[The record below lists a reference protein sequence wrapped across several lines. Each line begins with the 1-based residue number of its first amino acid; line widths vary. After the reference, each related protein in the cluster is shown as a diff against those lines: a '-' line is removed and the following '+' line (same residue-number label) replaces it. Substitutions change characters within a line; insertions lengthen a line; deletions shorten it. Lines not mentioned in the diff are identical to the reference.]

1 VITFKCVNDSERGG
15 FVAKVIVITSG
26 KGGVGKTTVTAN
38 LGCTLAKMGEKVA
51 LIDADIGLK
60 NLDVVLG
67 LENRVVYTI
76 LDVVQGR
83 VKPQEALVRHK
94 VLRNMYLLAASQIAT
109 KEMVSP
115 EDMKA
120 IVREIER
127 DFDYILIDSPAGI
140 ERGFRNAVSPAEMA
154 LVVTTPELPAI
165 SDADRVIG
173 LLENFGFE
181 DDNIKLVVN
190 RVKPKMV
197 KSGDML
203 TEEDIRSALALEI
216 IGIIPDSEDV
226 IVATNKGIP
235 VVLDGVPL
243 AITFE
248 NIAKRIQGEV
258 IPLEND
264 VKVSEGTGFLEF
276 IKRLFRRRG
285 DNK

>member
-1 VITFKCVNDSERGG
+1 MARVL
-15 FVAKVIVITSG
+15 VITSG

-38 LGCTLAKMGEKVA
+38 LGCTLAKMGEKVV

-67 LENRVVYTI
+67 LENRIVYTL

-120 IVREIER
+120 IVKDLDR

-140 ERGFRNAVSPAEMA
+140 ERGFRNAVSPAQMA
-154 LVVTTPELPAI
+154 IVVTTPELPAI

-173 LLENFGFE
+173 LLENFGF
-181 DDNIKLVVN
+181 DDESIKLVVN

-197 KSGDML
+197 RSGDML

-235 VVLDGVPL
+235 VVLDGAP
-243 AITFE
+243 ISSTFE
-248 NIAKRIQGEV
+248 NIARRLQGEN
-258 IPLEND
+258 IPLEED
-264 VKVSEGTGFLEF
+264 LRIQSAGGFLEF
-276 IKRLFRRRG
+276 LKRLFRRG
-285 DNK
+285 DKK

>member
-1 VITFKCVNDSERGG
+1 MKSAERGG
-15 FVAKVIVITSG
+15 LVARVIVITSG

-67 LENRVVYTI
+67 LENRVVYTL
-76 LDVVQGR
+76 LDVIQGR

-115 EDMKA
+115 EDMKNL
-120 IVREIER
+120 IKELER

-140 ERGFRNAVSPAEMA
+140 ERGFRNAVSPAQMA

-173 LLENFGFE
+173 LLENFGF
-181 DDNIKLVVN
+181 DDESIKLIIN
-190 RVKPKMV
+190 RVKPKMI

-203 TEEDIRSALALEI
+203 TKDDIKSALALDV

-226 IVATNKGIP
+226 IIATNKGVP

-243 AITFE
+243 ASTFE
-248 NIAKRIQGEV
+248 NIAKRLQGEV
-258 IPLEND
+258 IPVDEDL
-264 VKVSEGTGFLEF
+264 KISESRGFLDF
-276 IKRLFRRRG
+276 LRRLFGRRG
-285 DNK
+285 EGR

>member
-1 VITFKCVNDSERGG
+1 MAR
-15 FVAKVIVITSG
+15 VIVVTSG

-67 LENRVVYTI
+67 LENRVVYTL

-115 EDMKA
+115 EDMKNL
-120 IVREIER
+120 IKELEK

-140 ERGFRNAVSPAEMA
+140 ERGFRNAVSPAQMA

-173 LLENFGFE
+173 LLENFGF
-181 DDNIKLVVN
+181 DDESIKLIIN
-190 RVKPKMV
+190 RVKPKMI

-203 TEEDIRSALALEI
+203 TKDDIKSALALDV

-226 IVATNKGIP
+226 IIATNKGVP
-235 VVLDGVPL
+235 VVLNGAPL
-243 AITFE
+243 SSTFE
-248 NIAKRIQGEV
+248 NIAKRLQGEM
-258 IPLEND
+258 IPVDEDL
-264 VKVSEGTGFLEF
+264 KISEGGGFLDF
-276 IKRLFRRRG
+276 LRRLFGRRG
-285 DNK
+285 EGR

>member
-1 VITFKCVNDSERGG
+1 MFHERGG
-15 FVAKVIVITSG
+15 LVARVIVVTSG

-67 LENRVVYTI
+67 LENRIVYTL

-83 VKPQEALVRHK
+83 AKPQEALVRHK
-94 VLRNMYLLAASQIAT
+94 ILRNMYLLAASQIAT

-115 EDMKA
+115 EDMKNL
-120 IVREIER
+120 VKELER
-127 DFDYILIDSPAGI
+127 DFDYIIIDSPAGI
-140 ERGFRNAVSPAEMA
+140 ERGFRNAVSPAQMA

-173 LLENFGFE
+173 LLENFGF
-181 DDNIKLVVN
+181 DDESIKLIIN
-190 RVKPKMV
+190 RVKPKMI

-203 TEEDIRSALALEI
+203 TKDDIKNALALDV

-226 IVATNKGIP
+226 IIATNKGVP

-243 AITFE
+243 AATFE
-248 NIAKRIQGEV
+248 NIAKRLQGEM
-258 IPLEND
+258 IPVEEDL
-264 VKVSEGTGFLEF
+264 KISESRGFLDF
-276 IKRLFRRRG
+276 LKRLFGRRG
-285 DNK
+285 DKR

>member
-1 VITFKCVNDSERGG
+1 MIGIFERGG
-15 FVAKVIVITSG
+15 LVAKVLVVTSG
-26 KGGVGKTTVTAN
+26 KGGVGKTTITAN

-67 LENRVVYTI
+67 LENRVVYTL

-120 IVREIER
+120 LVKELER

-140 ERGFRNAVSPAEMA
+140 ERGFRNAVSPAHMA
-154 LVVTTPELPAI
+154 LVVTTPELTAI

-173 LLENFGFE
+173 LLENFGF
-181 DDNIKLVVN
+181 DDDSIKLVIN
-190 RVKPKMV
+190 RVKPKMI

-203 TEEDIRSALALEI
+203 TQDDIKSALALDVL
-216 IGIIPDSEDV
+216 GIIPDSEDV
-226 IVATNKGIP
+226 IIATNKGIP

-243 AITFE
+243 TSTFE
-248 NIAKRIQGEV
+248 NIARRLQGEAV
-258 IPLEND
+258 PVEKDL
-264 VKVSEGTGFLEF
+264 KVSENKGFWDF
-276 IKRLFRRRG
+276 FKHLFRRRG
-285 DNK
+285 EK

>member
-1 VITFKCVNDSERGG
+1 MFHERGG
-15 FVAKVIVITSG
+15 LVARVIVVTSG

-67 LENRVVYTI
+67 LENRIVYTL

-83 VKPQEALVRHK
+83 AKPQEALVRHK
-94 VLRNMYLLAASQIAT
+94 ILRNMYLLAASQIAT

-115 EDMKA
+115 EDMKNL
-120 IVREIER
+120 VKELER
-127 DFDYILIDSPAGI
+127 DFDYIIIDSPAGI
-140 ERGFRNAVSPAEMA
+140 ERGFRNAVSPAQMA

-173 LLENFGFE
+173 LLENFGF
-181 DDNIKLVVN
+181 DDESIKLIIN
-190 RVKPKMV
+190 RVKPKMI

-203 TEEDIRSALALEI
+203 TKDDIKNALALDV

-226 IVATNKGIP
+226 IIATNKGVP

-243 AITFE
+243 AATFE
-248 NIAKRIQGEV
+248 NIARRLQGEM
-258 IPLEND
+258 IPVEEDL
-264 VKVSEGTGFLEF
+264 KISESRGFLDF
-276 IKRLFRRRG
+276 LKRLFGRRG
-285 DNK
+285 DKR

>member
-1 VITFKCVNDSERGG
+1 VFHERGG
-15 FVAKVIVITSG
+15 LVARVIVVTSG

-67 LENRVVYTI
+67 LENRIVYTL

-83 VKPQEALVRHK
+83 AKPQEALVRHK
-94 VLRNMYLLAASQIAT
+94 ILRNMYLLAASQIAT

-115 EDMKA
+115 EDMKNL
-120 IVREIER
+120 VKELER
-127 DFDYILIDSPAGI
+127 DFDYIIIDSPAGI
-140 ERGFRNAVSPAEMA
+140 ERGFRNAVSPAQMA

-173 LLENFGFE
+173 LLENFGF
-181 DDNIKLVVN
+181 DDESIKLIIN
-190 RVKPKMV
+190 RVKPKMI

-203 TEEDIRSALALEI
+203 TKDDIKNALALDV

-226 IVATNKGIP
+226 IIATNKGVP

-243 AITFE
+243 AATFE
-248 NIAKRIQGEV
+248 NIAKRLQGEM
-258 IPLEND
+258 IPVEEDL
-264 VKVSEGTGFLEF
+264 KISESRGFLDF
-276 IKRLFRRRG
+276 LKRLFGRRG
-285 DNK
+285 DKR